1 MKNRS
6 KKPVR
11 IYKTLLFLIL
21 MILLVSCSST
31 RLEETAEQ
39 KPSPVTADSWLVPT
53 VNEATKEQW
62 EDLLR
67 QLEER
72 EKTKKAAAE
81 PEEESPLW
89 IVVEEPGE
97 EVFEE
102 PEQVKS
108 IIDENLPDEEIL
120 EITKAP
126 FEILDEP
133 DTNVDI
139 LPAETEPAFIPSQVA
154 VLAGEDVPVWESMIP
169 DQEQAAD
176 LGNPVTLPV
185 EKTDPEPVEVE
196 DVNPDIISAMAA
208 EYKDLE
214 VTERVV
220 PTFMDRLFSFLK
232 RNILYLEII
241 GLIIVAILVVLI
253 ISRKAS
259 RKALQSSFE
268 EEEEDTG
275 EEIDMTPGR
284 SSYYGT
290 TRTEESSKE
299 ENTDEQNT
307 PTPSDNEGWDDGY

>member
-6 KKPVR
+6 KRPVHTYKP
-11 IYKTLLFLIL
+11 LLILIL
-21 MILLVSCSST
+21 MMLLVSCSST

-39 KPSPVTADSWLVPT
+39 QPSPVTADSWLVPS

-72 EKTKKAAAE
+72 EKAKKAAAE

-89 IVVEEPGE
+89 IVVEESVE
-97 EVFEE
+97 EISEE
-102 PEQVKS
+102 PEHVES
-108 IIDENLPDEEIL
+108 VIEESLPDEEIL

-139 LPAETEPAFIPSQVA
+139 LPAETEPTFLPAQVA
-154 VLAGEDVPVWESMIP
+154 MLAGEDVPVWESMIP
-169 DQEQAAD
+169 DPEPAAD

-208 EYKDLE
+208 EYRDLE

-232 RNILYLEII
+232 KNILYLEIA

-259 RKALQSSFE
+259 RKALQSSLE
-268 EEEEDTG
+268 EEEEDKG

-290 TRTEESSKE
+290 AKAEESPEE
-299 ENTDEQNT
+299 ENTDEQNA
-307 PTPSDNEGWDDGY
+307 PPPPDNEGWDDGY

>member
-6 KKPVR
+6 GGPVR
-11 IYKTLLFLIL
+11 TYKTLLFLIL
-21 MILLVSCSST
+21 MLLLVSCSST
-31 RLEETAEQ
+31 RLEKTAEQ
-39 KPSPVTADSWLVPT
+39 EPSPVTADSWLVPT

-72 EKTKKAAAE
+72 EKAKKAEVE

-89 IVVEEPGE
+89 IAVEESGE
-97 EVFEE
+97 EIFEE
-102 PEQVKS
+102 PEHLESV
-108 IIDENLPDEEIL
+108 IDENLPDEEIL

-139 LPAETEPAFIPSQVA
+139 LPVETEPAFVPAQVA

-169 DQEQAAD
+169 DQEPATD
-176 LGNPVTLPV
+176 LGNPIALPV

-208 EYKDLE
+208 EYRDLE

-220 PTFMDRLFSFLK
+220 PTFMDTLLSFLK
-232 RNILYLEII
+232 KNILYLEII

-259 RKALQSSFE
+259 RKALQSSLE
-268 EEEEDTG
+268 GEEEDMG

-290 TRTEESSKE
+290 TGAQESPEE

-307 PTPSDNEGWDDGY
+307 PAPSDNEGWDDGY